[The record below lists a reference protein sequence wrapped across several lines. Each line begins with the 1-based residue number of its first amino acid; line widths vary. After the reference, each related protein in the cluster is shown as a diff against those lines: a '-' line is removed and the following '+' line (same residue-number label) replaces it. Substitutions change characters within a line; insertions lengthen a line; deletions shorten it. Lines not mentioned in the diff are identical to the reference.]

1 MDHIVSYTY
10 HTIENG
16 GKTLKIQMIKQNQRK
31 HEIKGVLS
39 LVESVVWWDLSWQKV
54 RACRPQISH
63 THTSAT
69 WANFWITSTAIH

>member
-16 GKTLKIQMIKQNQRK
+16 GKTLKKQMIKQNQRK

-39 LVESVVWWDLSWQKV
+39 LVESVVWWDLS
-54 RACRPQISH
+54 
-63 THTSAT
+63 
-69 WANFWITSTAIH
+69 